1 MEIFRRDGYAAARID
16 DIAAASGVSHGAFY
30 FHFATKEE
38 VLTQCLRASEA
49 RVAACAEQL
58 DATTRLTDVLDAVS
72 AAVAREWIDD
82 PKVFPDVAMV
92 AFRYFGRAVPST
104 GEGGQARR
112 PASLVSLALAPR
124 IRAAAERGELSAFLP
139 AELLADL
146 FLVNVFAA
154 TLAWCSDPMAPL
166 PIVLGGVTRIFLD
179 GIRGGA
185 FTPAQPA

>member
-38 VLTQCLRASEA
+38 VLTQCLRISEA
-49 RVAACAEQL
+49 HVAACAEQL
-58 DATTRLTDVLDAVS
+58 DPRTCLPDVLDAVS
-72 AAVAREWIDD
+72 SAVAREWIDD
-82 PKVFPDVAMV
+82 PKIFPDVAMV
-92 AFRYFGRAVPST
+92 AFRYFGRAVPSS
-104 GEGGQARR
+104 GNESQVKR

-124 IRAAAERGELSAFLP
+124 IRAAAERGEVSPLLP

-154 TLAWCSDPMAPL
+154 TLAWCSDPIAPL
-166 PIVLGGVTRIFLD
+166 PLVLGGVTRIFLD
-179 GIRGGA
+179 GIRGSA
-185 FTPAQPA
+185 FAAQPGA